1 MTRNLVSGRRKSR
14 TWNDDITVNAHSNVD
29 APSRLLDLYDTAL
42 PDVYGYLHRRCRNT
56 AVAEDLTTE
65 VFLGAVESIRRG
77 AVTTV
82 TVAWLIGIARHKLV
96 DHWRRVAREERNLE
110 AVADLDPTST
120 DPWNVEL
127 DIMLARDVLAD
138 LGAHHRSALTLRY
151 LDDLPVREVAAIL
164 DRTEHATEA
173 LLVRARHAFRNRYD
187 ALGSETP

>member
-1 MTRNLVSGRRKSR
+1 M
-14 TWNDDITVNAHSNVD
+14 NAHSDVD
-29 APSRLLDLYDTAL
+29 APARLLDLYDTAL

-65 VFLGAVESIRRG
+65 VFLGAVDSIHRG
-77 AVTTV
+77 AVADV
-82 TVAWLIGIARHKLV
+82 TVAWLMGIARHKLV
-96 DHWRRVAREERNLE
+96 DHWRRVAREERKLA
-110 AVADLDPTST
+110 AVADMTPESS

-127 DIMLARDVLAD
+127 DMLLARDVLAD

-151 LDDLPVREVAAIL
+151 FDDLSVRQVAEVL

-173 LLVRARHAFRNRYD
+173 LLVRARRAFRVRYD